1 MVQLVFVHGVATRS
15 GDGYE
20 QAVKNRDTL
29 FKEILFEG
37 RPVEIRSPQW
47 GDLVPPVNPK
57 VFETDSGVASF
68 ALLGETQGMG
78 GGLNGGVM
86 PVSDLSLASIAR
98 TNSAIALDAIFAEL
112 VETAD
117 RNGTALNASNIA
129 AFRKA
134 TQAIY
139 EDKTDELLGD
149 AATDEEISFNLDKDQ
164 DNTFSIGSQIKEA
177 IEAVTD
183 RLRNTVSTVGF
194 GAVRDNLSPA
204 VALFLGDVFTYLK
217 EGTLRSEIQAKVRAD
232 LKAAHEASKVSGE
245 PLVLIGHSLGGVILT
260 DMLFSPKESG
270 LPDDLKVD
278 ALITVGSQ
286 SGLFQSV
293 GLLIP
298 LVPAGQLIP
307 RPKSVLSWYN
317 VFDPIDPLAFRAD
330 PIFSGVLDKSFD
342 SISGL
347 ASAHTTYFKRPQFYA
362 RCRKRL
368 QEIKVI

>member
-29 FKEILFEG
+29 FREILFEG
-37 RPVEIRSPQW
+37 LQVKIRSPQW
-47 GDLVPPVNPK
+47 GDLVPPVNPE
-57 VFETDSGVASF
+57 VFKTDSGVGTFNLSV
-68 ALLGETQGMG
+68 ETQSMG
-78 GGLNGGVM
+78 SGLNGGGVH
-86 PVSDLSLASIAR
+86 VSDLSLASVAG
-98 TNSAIALDAIFAEL
+98 TNSAIALDAVFAEL

-117 RNGTALNASNIA
+117 RNGKALNAANIA

-139 EDKTDELLGD
+139 EDKTDELLDG
-149 AATDEEISFNLDKDQ
+149 AATDEEIAFNLDQDQ
-164 DNTFSIGSQIKEA
+164 DNTFSIGSQIKDA
-177 IEAVTD
+177 IEAITD

-194 GAVRDNLSPA
+194 GAVRDSLSPA

-217 EGTLRSEIQAKVRAD
+217 DGTLRTEIQAKVRAD
-232 LKAAHEASKVSGE
+232 IKAAHEASKMSGE

-260 DMLFSPKESG
+260 DMLVSPKESG

-286 SGLFQSV
+286 PGLFQSV
-293 GLLIP
+293 GLLAP
-298 LVPAGQLIP
+298 LAPIGQLIN
-307 RPKSVLSWYN
+307 RPKSVYSWYN

-330 PIFSGVLDKSFD
+330 PIFSDVKDKSFD
-342 SISGL
+342 SITGL
-347 ASAHTTYFKRPQFYA
+347 TSAHTTYFNRPQFYA

>member
-20 QAVKNRDTL
+20 QAVKNRDKL
-29 FKEILFEG
+29 FREILFEG
-37 RPVEIRSPQW
+37 FQVEIRSPQW
-47 GDLVPPVNPK
+47 GDLVPPVNPE
-57 VFETDSGVASF
+57 VFKTDSGVNTFNLSID
-68 ALLGETQGMG
+68 TQSMG
-78 GGLNGGVM
+78 GGLNGGGAHLN
-86 PVSDLSLASIAR
+86 DLSLASVAG
-98 TNSAIALDAIFAEL
+98 TNSSIALDAIFAEL
-112 VETAD
+112 VETVD
-117 RNGTALNASNIA
+117 RSGKALDAANIA

-139 EDKTDELLGD
+139 ENKTDELLGG
-149 AATDEEISFNLDKDQ
+149 AATDAEIAFNLDQDQ
-164 DNTFSIGSQIKEA
+164 DNTYGIGSQIKDA

-194 GAVRDNLSPA
+194 GAVRDSLSPA

-217 EGTLRSEIQAKVRAD
+217 EGTLRSEIQAKVCAD
-232 LKAAHEASKVSGE
+232 IKAAHEASKVSEE

-260 DMLFSPKESG
+260 DMLVSPKKSG
-270 LPDDLKVD
+270 LPEDLKVD

-286 SGLFQSV
+286 PGLFQSF
-293 GLLIP
+293 GLLAP

-307 RPKSVLSWYN
+307 RPKSVHSWYN
-317 VFDPIDPLAFRAD
+317 VFDPIDPLAFRAN
-330 PIFSGVLDKSFD
+330 PIFSDVLDKSFD
-342 SISGL
+342 SITGL

-362 RCRKRL
+362 RCRNRL